1 MYPGQLCYG
10 VICRQGGC
18 FLFSLLLPI
27 NTLSFLTS
35 RKMMTYKRRVVC
47 HAENFLDTKV
57 FFPLHH
63 SASQVNG
70 SMLRRATMDYPNGRH
85 RQTGTMQEAFF
96 LYPPAFRTATCTGER
111 LVSKH
116 ENQHILPEIHWIAA
130 LFYQKDFLSFL
141 LGPLT
146 FSPVANKIELQGLD
160 GVHYATSNGGPHY
173 KFSKRQ

>member
-1 MYPGQLCYG
+1 
-10 VICRQGGC
+10 
-18 FLFSLLLPI
+18 
-27 NTLSFLTS
+27 
-35 RKMMTYKRRVVC
+35 
-47 HAENFLDTKV
+47 
-57 FFPLHH
+57 
-63 SASQVNG
+63 
-70 SMLRRATMDYPNGRH
+70 MDYPNGRH
-85 RQTGTMQEAFF
+85 RQTRTMQEAFF

-173 KFSKRQ
+173 KFSKRQWELNIQQVLTSKTSVSLVGPCADRRSGRLKARWYSNRVPAKANSPGQSMLQPPVR